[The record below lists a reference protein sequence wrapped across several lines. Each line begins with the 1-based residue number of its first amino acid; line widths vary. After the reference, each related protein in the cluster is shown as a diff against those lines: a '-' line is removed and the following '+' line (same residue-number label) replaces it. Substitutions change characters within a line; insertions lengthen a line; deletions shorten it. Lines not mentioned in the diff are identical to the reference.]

1 MSPQHS
7 ATPTKRHFHSDR
19 YVAVVCT
26 ILLMIPNSS
35 VALSGAIALVA
46 VGRQFAYSTF
56 FAQLQRTAG
65 PNYGKLAGA
74 ANLCV
79 ALAGMLQ
86 PVLVALSSTDAEEE
100 SAARSFGTAN
110 AILLVLVLALF
121 SQPLPCWQD
130 GTSRVAGGG
139 GSGIRSGKAS
149 RTTSLEAGGLATLRV
164 ALLPNDGRASS
175 IDSIAS

>member
-1 MSPQHS
+1 
-7 ATPTKRHFHSDR
+7 
-19 YVAVVCT
+19 
-26 ILLMIPNSS
+26 MIPNSS

-79 ALAGMLQ
+79 ATAGLLQ
-86 PVLVALSSTDAEEE
+86 PALVALSSADAEDEPGT
-100 SAARSFGTAN
+100 RSFGTAN

-130 GTSRVAGGG
+130 GTSRVVGGG
-139 GSGIRSGKAS
+139 GSGMRSGTTS
-149 RTTSLEAGGLATLRV
+149 HTTSLEAGGALATLRV